1 MVKYESNI
9 FGIYL
14 NNVWLYLEENWQW
27 RPKKMSF
34 AVGEF

>member
-14 NNVWLYLEENWQW
+14 NNVWLYLAE
-27 RPKKMSF
+27 KKNSNDY
-34 AVGEF
+34 